1 MAKTYFRTYEI
12 QFNIPANQPANSI
25 VAGTFTN
32 LANGKQDSSLQ
43 APGNQIWEIVD
54 IYIRSTSQ
62 DDPLDATVTFT
73 RDDVNNLITT
83 DPLSSLVVSNPSRPR
98 YPAIRLNP
106 NQRLSATATTLAAN
120 GTSAVTDNVFVK
132 VQVTDLS
139 G

>member
-1 MAKTYFRTYEI
+1 MTKTYFRTYEI
-12 QFNIPANQPANSI
+12 QFSIPASQPANSI
-25 VAGTFTN
+25 VAGTFVN
-32 LANGKQDSSLQ
+32 LANGKTESDLQ
-43 APGNQIWEIVD
+43 APGNQIWDIVD
-54 IYIRSTSQ
+54 IYIRSSS

-83 DPLSSLVVSNPSRPR
+83 DPLSSLVVTNPSRPR

-120 GTSAVTDNVFVK
+120 GTSAVTDVVFVK

-139 G
+139 S